1 MKTTRMAI
9 LALAI
14 ALAACEADDTHSA
27 AEQTLAPVQI
37 GSITLADTPSPDP
50 ADAPTR
56 TYAPANTTTLATTA
70 PLTRLAETTDGGG
83 SLFTPGDQVAVQ
95 MDSGKTATYT
105 YDGSTWTAEAPL

>member
-14 ALAACEADDTHSA
+14 ALAACEADDTRSA

-37 GSITLADTPSPDP
+37 GSITLADAPSPDP
-50 ADAPTR
+50 AVAPTR
-56 TYAPANTTTLATTA
+56 ADAPANTTTLTATLAATT
-70 PLTRLAETTDGGG
+70 PLTRIAETGDGSG

-105 YDGSTWTAEAPL
+105 YDGSA